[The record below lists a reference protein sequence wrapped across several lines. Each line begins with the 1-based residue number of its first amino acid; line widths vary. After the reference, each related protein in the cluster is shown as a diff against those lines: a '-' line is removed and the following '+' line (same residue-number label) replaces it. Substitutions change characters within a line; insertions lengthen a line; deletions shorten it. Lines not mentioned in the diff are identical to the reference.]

1 LALVLLAPGIDLN
14 PEYGQ
19 SNHMTVSD
27 RWLLPDGVED
37 ILPPLAGQIESL
49 RRDVMDTC
57 QRWGYQLVIPP
68 LIEYLESLFTGT
80 GHDLEL
86 QTFKLT
92 DQLTGRMM
100 GLRAD
105 MTPQAARID
114 AHTLGQ
120 KGITRLCYAGHVLHT
135 RPRHMLTGRTPI
147 QAGCELFGSS
157 SESADME
164 VISLMLESLRV
175 AGLPRVHLDLAHVAI
190 YENLVREA
198 GFDRASGEAIFDAM
212 ARKSVPELDQ
222 WLGDCPLGSAGEM
235 LRKLARVSG
244 GRDALAE
251 AKSILAGAPAALQ
264 QALEQLERVAD
275 MLVADFP
282 EVTFGFDFC
291 ELRGYNYHTGLV
303 FSAYVPGHDD
313 AVGKGGRYDAIGSD
327 FGRARPATG
336 FSLDI
341 RSLASLGQ
349 RVSQPAGMIWA
360 PSDYDDTLAG
370 VISGLRLTE
379 TVVRAL
385 PEDRNTDPRARGC
398 DRILVRQDGQWVVE
412 HLS

>member
-1 LALVLLAPGIDLN
+1 
-14 PEYGQ
+14 
-19 SNHMTVSD
+19 MTVSD

-100 GLRAD
+100 GVRAD

-120 KGITRLCYAGHVLHT
+120 DGITRLCYAGHVLHT

-147 QAGCELFGSS
+147 QAGCELFGSA

-164 VISLMLESLRV
+164 VISLMLEALRV
-175 AGLPRVHLDLAHVAI
+175 SGLPRVHLDLAHVAI
-190 YENLVREA
+190 YETLMGEA
-198 GFDRASGEAIFDAM
+198 GFDRVTAAAVFDAM
-212 ARKSVPELDQ
+212 ARKSVPELDEL
-222 WLGDCPLGSAGEM
+222 LGDCDPHSAGGR
-235 LRKLARVSG
+235 LRALARVSG
-244 GRDALAE
+244 GPEALEE
-251 AKSILAGAPAALQ
+251 AREILAGAPEALNS
-264 QALEQLERVAD
+264 ALDQLGRVAD
-275 MLVADFP
+275 LLTRDFP
-282 EVTFGFDFC
+282 EVSFGFDFY

-303 FSAYVPGHDD
+303 FAAYAPGHGD
-313 AVGKGGRYDAIGSD
+313 AVAKGGRYDAIGSD

-341 RSLASLGQ
+341 RALVALGE
-349 RVSQPAGMIWA
+349 RVSRRSGAVWA
-360 PSDYDDTLAG
+360 PADSDPALQG
-370 VISGLRLTE
+370 VIAGLRMTE

-385 PEDRNTDPRARGC
+385 PEDVDTDPATRGC
-398 DRILVRQDGQWVVE
+398 DRILVKRDGQWVVDQ
-412 HLS
+412 LS

>member
-1 LALVLLAPGIDLN
+1 
-14 PEYGQ
+14 
-19 SNHMTVSD
+19 MTVSD

-37 ILPPLAGQIESL
+37 ILPPLAGRIESL

-100 GLRAD
+100 GVRAD

-114 AHTLGQ
+114 AHTLGEE
-120 KGITRLCYAGHVLHT
+120 GITRLCYAGHVLHT
-135 RPRHMLTGRTPI
+135 RPQHMLTGRTPI
-147 QAGCELFGSS
+147 QAGCELFGSA
-157 SESADME
+157 SESADLE
-164 VISLMLESLRV
+164 VISLMLETLRV
-175 AGLPRVHLDLAHVAI
+175 AGLPRVHLDLAHVSI
-190 YENLVREA
+190 YESLVAEA
-198 GFDRASGEAIFDAM
+198 GFDRDTEAAVFDAM

-222 WLGDCPLGSAGEM
+222 LLGDCAPGSAGAR
-235 LRKLARVSG
+235 LRELARVNG
-244 GRDALAE
+244 GVEALEAARQILGGASPALDA
-251 AKSILAGAPAALQ
+251 
-264 QALEQLERVAD
+264 ALEQLARVVD
-275 MLVADFP
+275 MLQESYP
-282 EVTFGFDFC
+282 EVSLGFDFC

-303 FSAYVPGHDD
+303 FAAYVSGHGDSV
-313 AVGKGGRYDAIGSD
+313 AKGGRYDAIGSD

-341 RSLASLGQ
+341 RALVALGQ
-349 RVSQPAGMIWA
+349 RAYNRSGAIWA
-360 PSDYDDTLAG
+360 PADADPALEG
-370 VISGLRLTE
+370 VIAGLRMTE

-385 PEDRNTDPRARGC
+385 PEDASADPAARGC
-398 DRILVRQDGQWVVE
+398 DRQLVKRDGKWVVE
-412 HLS
+412 TLGE

>member
-1 LALVLLAPGIDLN
+1 
-14 PEYGQ
+14 
-19 SNHMTVSD
+19 MTVSD

-37 ILPPLAGQIESL
+37 ILPPLAGRIESL

-100 GLRAD
+100 GVRAD

-120 KGITRLCYAGHVLHT
+120 EGITRLCYAGHVLHT

-147 QAGCELFGSS
+147 QAGCELFGSE
-157 SESADME
+157 SESADLE
-164 VISLMLESLRV
+164 VISLMLETLRV
-175 AGLPRVHLDLAHVAI
+175 SGLPRIHLDLAHVSI
-190 YENLVREA
+190 YQSLIGDADFSRDTEA
-198 GFDRASGEAIFDAM
+198 AIFDAM

-222 WLGDCPLGSAGEM
+222 LLGDCPVGTPGAR
-235 LRKLARVSG
+235 LRELARVSG
-244 GRDALAE
+244 GPEALVE
-251 AKSILAGAPAALQ
+251 AQRILSGASDELDAALSK
-264 QALEQLERVAD
+264 LGRVCD
-275 MLVADFP
+275 MLARDFP
-282 EVTFGFDFC
+282 EVSVGFDFC

-303 FSAYVPGHDD
+303 FAAYVPGHGDSV
-313 AVGKGGRYDAIGSD
+313 AKGGRYDAIGSD

-341 RSLASLGQ
+341 RALVSLGE
-349 RVSQPAGMIWA
+349 RVQKHSGAVWA
-360 PSDYDDTLAG
+360 PADEDPALEG
-370 VISGLRLTE
+370 VIAGLRLTE
-379 TVVRAL
+379 TVIRAL
-385 PEDRNTDPRARGC
+385 PEDANANPAARGC
-398 DRILVRQDGQWVVE
+398 DRKLVKQDGQWVVE
-412 HLS
+412 KLD

>member
-1 LALVLLAPGIDLN
+1 
-14 PEYGQ
+14 
-19 SNHMTVSD
+19 MTVSD

-100 GLRAD
+100 GVRAD

-114 AHTLGQ
+114 AHTLGDE
-120 KGITRLCYAGHVLHT
+120 GITRLCYAGHVLHT
-135 RPRHMLTGRTPI
+135 RPHHMLTGRTPI
-147 QAGCELFGSS
+147 QAGCELFGSA
-157 SESADME
+157 SETADLE
-164 VISLMLESLRV
+164 IIALMLETLRV
-175 AGLPRVHLDLAHVAI
+175 SGLPRVHLDLAHVSI
-190 YENLVREA
+190 YESLITQA
-198 GFDRASGEAIFDAM
+198 GFDRETEAAVFDAM

-222 WLGDCPLGSAGEM
+222 LLGDCAAGSAGAR
-235 LRKLARVSG
+235 LRELARVNG
-244 GRDALAE
+244 GVEALEQAQ
-251 AKSILAGAPAALQ
+251 SILGGASGDLDA
-264 QALEQLERVAD
+264 ALEQLARVAQ
-275 MLVADFP
+275 MLKRDYP
-282 EVTFGFDFC
+282 EVSLGFDFC

-303 FSAYVPGHDD
+303 FAAYVPGHGDSV
-313 AVGKGGRYDAIGSD
+313 AKGGRYDAIGSD

-341 RSLASLGQ
+341 RALVALGQ
-349 RVSQPAGMIWA
+349 RAYSRAGSIWA
-360 PSDYDDTLAG
+360 PAEADPALEG
-370 VISGLRLTE
+370 VISGLRMTE
-379 TVVRAL
+379 TVIRAL
-385 PEDRNTDPRARGC
+385 PEDAQADPAERGC
-398 DRILVRQDGQWVVE
+398 DRQLVKRDGKWVVE
-412 HLS
+412 ALG

>member
-1 LALVLLAPGIDLN
+1 
-14 PEYGQ
+14 
-19 SNHMTVSD
+19 MTVSD

-49 RRDVMDTC
+49 RRDIMDTC

-100 GLRAD
+100 GVRAD

-114 AHTLGQ
+114 AHTLGHE
-120 KGITRLCYAGHVLHT
+120 GITRLCYAGHVLHT

-147 QAGCELFGSS
+147 QAGCELFGSA
-157 SESADME
+157 SESADLE
-164 VISLMLESLRV
+164 VISLMLETLRV
-175 AGLPRVHLDLAHVAI
+175 AGLSRVHLDLAHVAI
-190 YENLVREA
+190 YESLIGES
-198 GFDRASGEAIFDAM
+198 GFDRDTEAAIFDAM

-222 WLGDCPLGSAGEM
+222 LLGDCPDGSAGAR
-235 LRKLARVSG
+235 LRQLARVSG
-244 GRDALAE
+244 GAEALAE
-251 AKSILAGAPAALQ
+251 ARTILAGASDALDA
-264 QALEQLERVAD
+264 ALEQLARVSA
-275 MLVADFP
+275 MLAKDYP
-282 EVTFGFDFC
+282 EVSFGFDFC

-303 FSAYVPGHDD
+303 FAAYVPGHGD

-336 FSLDI
+336 FTLDI
-341 RSLASLGQ
+341 RSLVSLGE
-349 RVSQPAGMIWA
+349 RVVCRSGAIWA
-360 PSDYDDTLAG
+360 PADPDPALEG
-370 VISGLRLTE
+370 VINGLRLTE
-379 TVVRAL
+379 TVIRAL
-385 PEDRNTDPRARGC
+385 PEDEGCNPATRGC
-398 DRILVRQDGQWVVE
+398 DRQLVKKDGQWVVVS
-412 HLS
+412 LD

>member
-1 LALVLLAPGIDLN
+1 
-14 PEYGQ
+14 
-19 SNHMTVSD
+19 MTVSD

-100 GLRAD
+100 GVRAD

-114 AHTLGQ
+114 AHTLGDE
-120 KGITRLCYAGHVLHT
+120 GITRLCYAGHVLHT
-135 RPRHMLTGRTPI
+135 RPHHMLTGRTPI
-147 QAGCELFGSS
+147 QAGCELFGSA
-157 SESADME
+157 SETADLE
-164 VISLMLESLRV
+164 IIALMLETLRV
-175 AGLPRVHLDLAHVAI
+175 SGLPRVHLDLAHVSI
-190 YENLVREA
+190 YESLITQA
-198 GFDRASGEAIFDAM
+198 GFDRETEAAVFDAM

-222 WLGDCPLGSAGEM
+222 LLGDCAAGSAGAR
-235 LRKLARVSG
+235 LRELARVNG
-244 GRDALAE
+244 GVEALEQAQ
-251 AKSILAGAPAALQ
+251 SILGGASNDLDA
-264 QALEQLERVAD
+264 ALEQLGRVAQ
-275 MLVADFP
+275 MLKRDYP
-282 EVTFGFDFC
+282 EVSLGFDFC

-303 FSAYVPGHDD
+303 FAAYVPGHGDS
-313 AVGKGGRYDAIGSD
+313 VSKGGRYDAIGSD

-341 RSLASLGQ
+341 RALVALGQ
-349 RVSQPAGMIWA
+349 RAYSRAGSIWA
-360 PSDYDDTLAG
+360 PAEADPALEG
-370 VISGLRLTE
+370 VISGLRMTE
-379 TVVRAL
+379 TVIRAL
-385 PEDRNTDPRARGC
+385 PEDAQADPAERGC
-398 DRILVRQDGQWVVE
+398 DRQLVKRDGKWVVE
-412 HLS
+412 ALG